1 MKSISTGRL
10 LLTLVGAFTAIS
22 PWVFDYGETH
32 MFNDRWPPHAKFH
45 NAQTLLL
52 GTSLG
57 LLTLYFCRQGRRDPA
72 RSLHAACLAGSLY
85 WVTQAGSILLPNT
98 SLTDPEFAA
107 SVPHPLGFSGPQPIV
122 DVVVLTTVLVAYGLE
137 RLRLSRR
144 GEWPTPHGTRQN
156 TSAWV
161 RES

>member
-1 MKSISTGRL
+1 MKSIPTGRL

-32 MFNDRWPPHAKFH
+32 MFNDRWPSHAKFH
-45 NAQTLLL
+45 NAQTILM

-57 LLTLYFCRQGRRDPA
+57 LLTLYFCWQGHRDPA

-85 WVTQAGSILLPNT
+85 WVTQAVSIFLPNT
-98 SLTDPEFAA
+98 ALTDPEFAA
-107 SVPHPLGFSGPQPIV
+107 NVPHPLGFSGPQPIV
-122 DVVVLTTVLVAYGLE
+122 DVIVLTTVLVAYGLE

-144 GEWPTPHGTRQN
+144 GEWLSPRGTRQGK
-156 TSAWV
+156 SAWV